1 LIEDVPDPLYV
12 GSLAQKLISALHTGF
27 LLSGGEYHISTSIG
41 VSTYPD
47 DAGDMQT
54 LLKYADIAMY
64 RAKEQGRNMFQFY
77 AAQMNVHSV
86 ERLALES
93 GLRRAL
99 ERDELVLHYQPVINI
114 RSGRIVAMEAL
125 VRWQH
130 PEKGLIPPDT
140 FIQIAEETG
149 LIVPIG
155 EWVLQTACKTQITW
169 EKSSGRPI
177 RMAVNLSPR
186 QFVIGDLLK
195 AVTRI
200 IYQTGCNASCLEL
213 EITESLM
220 MHNRDR
226 AEALIGQLKEL
237 GVSVA
242 VDDFGTGYSSLA
254 YLKRF
259 PIDSLKI
266 DRSFIVDIP
275 VDQDNA
281 AITQAIIAMAHNL
294 KLRVI
299 AEGVETLDQFNFL
312 RDHGCDEMQG
322 FYFSRPLTE
331 EQASALLLQTIPDEV

>member
-1 LIEDVPDPLYV
+1 M
-12 GSLAQKLISALHTGF
+12 LAGK
-27 LLSGGEYHISTSIG
+27 EYHVSASIG

-47 DAGDMQT
+47 DADDVQT
-54 LLKYADIAMY
+54 LLKNADIAMY

-93 GLRRAL
+93 GLRRAV
-99 ERDELVLHYQPVINI
+99 ERNELVLHYQPVVDM
-114 RSGRIVAMEAL
+114 RSGRIAGMEAL

-149 LIVPIG
+149 LIVSIG
-155 EWVLQTACKTQITW
+155 EWVLRTACEAQHAW
-169 EKSSGRPI
+169 EKSIGQPVRI
-177 RMAVNLSPR
+177 AVNLSPR

-195 AVTRI
+195 SVTRI
-200 IYQTGCNASCLEL
+200 IHQTGCNASCLEL
-213 EITESLM
+213 EITESLV
-220 MHNRDR
+220 MHNRER
-226 AEALIGQLKEL
+226 AVALITQFKEL

-242 VDDFGTGYSSLA
+242 IDDFGTGYSSLA

-275 VDQDNA
+275 GDADNA

-299 AEGVETLDQFNFL
+299 AEGVETLEQFTFL
-312 RDHGCDEMQG
+312 RDHGCDEIQG
-322 FYFSRPLTE
+322 FYFSRPLPE
-331 EQASALLLQTIPDEV
+331 AQATALLQKSFLNKS

>member
-1 LIEDVPDPLYV
+1 
-12 GSLAQKLISALHTGF
+12 
-27 LLSGGEYHISTSIG
+27 
-41 VSTYPD
+41 
-47 DAGDMQT
+47 
-54 LLKYADIAMY
+54 MY

-99 ERDELVLHYQPVINI
+99 ERDELVLHYQPVIDMH
-114 RSGRIVAMEAL
+114 SGQITAMEAL

-149 LIVPIG
+149 LIVAIG
-155 EWVLQTACKTQITW
+155 EWVLRTACEMQCAW
-169 EKSSGRPI
+169 EQSSGRPI
-177 RMAVNLSPR
+177 RIAVNLSPR

-195 AVTRI
+195 SVTQI
-200 IYQTGCNASCLEL
+200 IHQSGCNAACLEL

-226 AEALIGQLKEL
+226 AEVLMTQLKEL

-275 VDQDNA
+275 DDQDNA

-294 KLRVI
+294 NLRVI
-299 AEGVETLDQFNFL
+299 AEGVETLEQFNFL

-322 FYFSRPLTE
+322 FYISRPLTG
-331 EQASALLLQTIPDEV
+331 EQASALLLKTIPNKA